1 MELPGIELGKIAVF
15 CLVNDTL
22 GPWGYMRL
30 HETDLGKHGAPSTVS
45 IGLETMKP
53 PPSGAM
59 DSDGGGVVKGGV
71 MTDEEARASD
81 PTELAG
87 IASADTESVYAW
99 ALDEDDEAET
109 LPRRL
114 TPRRITALAVTG
126 SLLAVVAAAVIAMTT
141 LREHEELA
149 GPAAAPEQTT
159 QVASPA
165 PSAPSA
171 SRATAPPPPEDPFIA
186 ELRRYGVPVSQ
197 SDPQWTINL
206 AHALCDTAQDPV
218 TRYRYPPGGHTI
230 TVLTNGLRENDPTL
244 TWQQAFRL
252 TNSAVDHYCPEVR
265 GPSQQ
270 QIAAMA
276 PEPRYLALLQDRLG
290 ITPVDSTLV
299 ASGRQVCD
307 LKAQGWMTGQIVD
320 AMNGPNSRE
329 DEQAMVEA
337 ATEVF
342 CPQHR
347 DR

>member
-1 MELPGIELGKIAVF
+1 METGG
-15 CLVNDTL
+15 N
-22 GPWGYMRL
+22 M
-30 HETDLGKHGAPSTVS
+30 
-45 IGLETMKP
+45 
-53 PPSGAM
+53 SGE
-59 DSDGGGVVKGGV
+59 
-71 MTDEEARASD
+71 DEAQAAGD

-87 IASADTESVYAW
+87 IATADTESVYAW
-99 ALDEDDEAET
+99 ALDEDDETES

-114 TPRRITALAVTG
+114 TPRRITALAVAA
-126 SLLAVVAAAVIAMTT
+126 SLLAVGVAAVIAVTT
-141 LREHEELA
+141 LRERQEPA
-149 GPAAAPEQTT
+149 GPAAAPPPPTT
-159 QVASPA
+159 QVEAP
-165 PSAPSA
+165 PSAL
-171 SRATAPPPPEDPFIA
+171 ATTTPPPAPEDPFLA

-230 TVLTNGLRENDPTL
+230 TVLTKGLRENDPTL

-290 ITPVDSTLV
+290 ITPVDGTLV
-299 ASGRQVCD
+299 AGARQVCA
-307 LKAQGWMTGQIVD
+307 LKAQGWLTGQIVD
-320 AMNGPNSRE
+320 AMNSPNPRE
-329 DEQAMVEA
+329 DEQAIVEA

-342 CPQHR
+342 CPQYR
-347 DR
+347 AR

>member
-1 MELPGIELGKIAVF
+1 
-15 CLVNDTL
+15 
-22 GPWGYMRL
+22 
-30 HETDLGKHGAPSTVS
+30 
-45 IGLETMKP
+45 
-53 PPSGAM
+53 
-59 DSDGGGVVKGGV
+59 
-71 MTDEEARASD
+71 MTDDEARLSD

-99 ALDEDDEAET
+99 ALDEDDETEA
-109 LPRRL
+109 LPGRL

-126 SLLAVVAAAVIAMTT
+126 SLLAVAAAAVIAMTT
-141 LREHEELA
+141 LREREVPA
-149 GPAAAPEQTT
+149 GPAAAPPQPTT
-159 QVASPA
+159 KAAAPA
-165 PSAPSA
+165 PAAPSA
-171 SRATAPPPPEDPFIA
+171 SRATVPPPAPENPFLA

-230 TVLTNGLRENDPTL
+230 SVLTKGLRENDPTL

-290 ITPVDSTLV
+290 ITPVDGTLV

-320 AMNGPNSRE
+320 AMNGPNPRE

-342 CPQHR
+342 CPQYVGR
-347 DR
+347 